1 MSSSNLI
8 NLMTLIWNLPL
19 NFDVAFCNWLDKFLP
34 PTTLI
39 SNEFF
44 VNESNRCVHNK
55 FSIDSGVIICLCV
68 DDILILGTDMDVV
81 KSTKDLLSSNFD
93 MKDLGGVDV
102 ILGIKIIRNSE
113 EITLSQSH
121 HVDKIL

>member
-1 MSSSNLI
+1 MCKLRKSLYG
-8 NLMTLIWNLPL
+8 LKQAPKQWHE
-19 NFDVAFCNWLDKFLP
+19 KFYN
-34 PTTLI
+34 TLI

-44 VNESNRCVHNK
+44 VNESDRCVHNK
-55 FSIDSGVIICLCV
+55 FFVDSGVIICLCV

-113 EITLSQSH
+113 EISLSQSH